1 MDRDLLTLLPTF
13 LAVAETRSFTA
24 AANRLH
30 HSPSAVSQSVRALE
44 QRIGHPLFRRTT
56 RSVSLTE
63 EGEELLRRARPAL
76 NELTLALEIAA
87 SARRKPSGLLR
98 LNVPRLAMP
107 MVLEP
112 VLPVMR
118 ERYPELAIEIYCD
131 EASIDIVAE
140 GFDAGIRIGN
150 MTSPD
155 MISVPV
161 SAPLLAILVASPA
174 YLRRRGAPK
183 SLADLQHHDCI
194 NFRLTGSGR
203 IYEWELVE
211 GGRDVE
217 VRAPDSLIINDTI
230 FNLTLALSGLGIT
243 YLYEQLAEPYLAEGL
258 LQTVLTKSA
267 LKEPPL
273 CLYFPRYANEQPKL
287 RAFID
292 TVREVHRLGRRKTN
306 ARPT

>member
-1 MDRDLLTLLPTF
+1 MDRDLLGFLPTF
-13 LAVAETRSFTA
+13 LAVAETKSFTA

-30 HSPSAVSQSVRALE
+30 QSPSAVSQSVRLLE
-44 QRIGHPLFRRTT
+44 QRLGHPLFRRTT

-63 EGEELLRRARPAL
+63 EGEGLLRRARPAL
-76 NELTLALEIAA
+76 KELSLALEIAG
-87 SARRKPSGLLR
+87 SAKRKPSGLLR

-118 ERYPELAIEIYCD
+118 QRYPELSIEIYCE
-131 EASIDIVAE
+131 EASVDIVAE

-174 YLRRRGAPK
+174 YLDRRGVPK
-183 SLADLQHHDCI
+183 RLGDLQQHDCI

-211 GGRDVE
+211 DGRDVE
-217 VRAPDSLIINDTI
+217 IRAPDSLIINDTI

-243 YLYEQLAEPYLAEGL
+243 YLYAQLAEPYLKEGL
-258 LQTVLTKSA
+258 LQKVLAKSA

-292 TVREVHRLGRRKTN
+292 TMREVQRSARRKERS
-306 ARPT
+306 AS

>member
-1 MDRDLLTLLPTF
+1 MDRELIALLPTF
-13 LAVAETRSFTA
+13 IAVAETLSFTA
-24 AANRLH
+24 AANRLQ
-30 HSPSAVSQSVRALE
+30 HSPSAVSQSVRVLE
-44 QRIGHPLFRRTT
+44 HRLGHPLFRRTT

-63 EGEELLRRARPAL
+63 EGEELLQRARPAL
-76 NELTLALEIAA
+76 KQLCLALEIAG
-87 SARRKPSGLLR
+87 SAKRKPSGLLR

-118 ERYPELAIEIYCD
+118 QRYPELAIEIYCE
-131 EASIDIVAE
+131 EAAVDIVAQ

-150 MTSPD
+150 QTSPD

-161 SAPLLAILVASPA
+161 SPPLLAVLAASPA
-174 YLRRRGAPK
+174 YLSRRGAPN
-183 SLADLQHHDCI
+183 SLRDLQRHDCI

-203 IYEWELVE
+203 IYEWELIE
-211 GGRDVE
+211 AGRDVE
-217 VRAPDSLIINDTI
+217 IRAPDSLIINDTL
-230 FNLTLALSGLGIT
+230 FNLTLAVSGLGIA
-243 YLYEQLAEPYLAEGL
+243 YLYQQLAEPYLKDGL
-258 LQTVLTKSA
+258 LQIVLAKSA

-292 TVREVHRLGRRKTN
+292 TVRDVQRSSRRNT
-306 ARPT
+306 

>member
-1 MDRDLLTLLPTF
+1 MDRELLTLLPTF
-13 LAVAETRSFTA
+13 VAVAETLSFTA
-24 AANRLH
+24 AANRLQ

-44 QRIGHPLFRRTT
+44 HRLGHPLFRRTT

-63 EGEELLRRARPAL
+63 QGEQLLQRVRPAL
-76 NELTLALEIAA
+76 KELSLALEIAGGA
-87 SARRKPSGLLR
+87 KPSGLLR

-118 ERYPELAIEIYCD
+118 QRYPELAIEIYCE
-131 EASIDIVAE
+131 EATVDIVAQ

-150 MTSPD
+150 QTSPD

-161 SAPLLAILVASPA
+161 SPPLLAILVASPS
-174 YLRRRGAPK
+174 YLAQRGTPK
-183 SLADLQHHDCI
+183 SLRDLQRHDCI

-211 GGRDVE
+211 AGRDIE
-217 VRAPDSLIINDTI
+217 IRAPDSLIINDTI

-243 YLYEQLAEPYLAEGL
+243 YVYQQLAEPYLKDEL
-258 LQTVLTKSA
+258 LQVVLPKSA

-292 TVREVHRLGRRKTN
+292 TVREVQRPSRRKT
-306 ARPT
+306 